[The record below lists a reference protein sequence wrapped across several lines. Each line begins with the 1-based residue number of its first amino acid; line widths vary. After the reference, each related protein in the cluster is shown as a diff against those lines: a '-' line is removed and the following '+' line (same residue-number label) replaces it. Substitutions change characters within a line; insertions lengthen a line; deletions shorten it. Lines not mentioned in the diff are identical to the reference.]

1 MLLLLVPVLTCVPL
15 SLRRVTVLVP
25 LLFLSGL
32 PPLSIE
38 LPVVPRVVAPPERVE
53 VVLRV
58 TWELPVLLGVLEER
72 VIVLGLLTVEVER
85 SLDDLLT

>member
-1 MLLLLVPVLTCVPL
+1 
-15 SLRRVTVLVP
+15 
-25 LLFLSGL
+25 
-32 PPLSIE
+32 
-38 LPVVPRVVAPPERVE
+38 VAPPERVE

>member
-1 MLLLLVPVLTCVPL
+1 M
-15 SLRRVTVLVP
+15 LVP

-32 PPLSIE
+32 PPLPTE
-38 LPVVPRVVAPPERVE
+38 LPELPRVVAPPERVE